1 MIAQKVSTLWIMG
14 GYNGVSMKWLFKQ
27 KLELEYGLKKKDHT
41 YYSLYTF
48 IGTYIRYIFLKITML
63 NLRNKDNKIFINL
76 LISQK
81 SIPKVHTL
89 TQTDPNNNGW
99 TPIHFAVCKVP
110 VYMNIFWLMYK
121 YKKCDNIYI
130 YA

>member
-1 MIAQKVSTLWIMG
+1 MDW
-14 GYNGVSMKWLFKQ
+14 
-27 KLELEYGLKKKDHT
+27 KKKDHT

-121 YKKCDNIYI
+121 YKKCDNQGGRNWGYRGYLGTPIFWGFYRVKNGKWR
-130 YA
+130 YFCKN

>member
-1 MIAQKVSTLWIMG
+1 MIIQAKIRIRVWI
-14 GYNGVSMKWLFKQ
+14 
-27 KLELEYGLKKKDHT
+27 EKKKDNT

-48 IGTYIRYIFLKITML
+48 IGTYIRYIFLKITIGKSPT
-63 NLRNKDNKIFINL
+63 KDNKNFINI

-110 VYMNIFWLMYK
+110 VYMNIF
-121 YKKCDNIYI
+121 
-130 YA
+130 

>member
-1 MIAQKVSTLWIMG
+1 MIIQAKIRIRVWIEKKRSYLLFIIHI
-14 GYNGVSMKWLFKQ
+14 YNYRYL
-27 KLELEYGLKKKDHT
+27 HT
-41 YYSLYTF
+41 F
-48 IGTYIRYIFLKITML
+48 GIFFLKSQL
-63 NLRNKDNKIFINL
+63 VNLRNKDNKIFINI

-110 VYMNIFWLMYK
+110 VYMNIF
-121 YKKCDNIYI
+121 
-130 YA
+130 